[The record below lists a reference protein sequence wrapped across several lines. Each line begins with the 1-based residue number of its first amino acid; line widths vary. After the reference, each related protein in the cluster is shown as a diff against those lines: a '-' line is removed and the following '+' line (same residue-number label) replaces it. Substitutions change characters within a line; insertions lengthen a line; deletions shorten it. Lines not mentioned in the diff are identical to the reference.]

1 MQQGKVSKDWAR
13 TADLMSQRAILQ
25 RGFFASYP
33 DIFGGKQNDVKKQ
46 TNKKSP
52 GMVAKFKRE
61 KKGKKGQ
68 LGQRERKIRRS
79 TNKEALGEE
88 NSE

>member
-1 MQQGKVSKDWAR
+1 
-13 TADLMSQRAILQ
+13 
-25 RGFFASYP
+25 
-33 DIFGGKQNDVKKQ
+33 
-46 TNKKSP
+46 
-52 GMVAKFKRE
+52 MVAKFKRE

-79 TNKEALGEE
+79 TNKEALGGKKTKNK